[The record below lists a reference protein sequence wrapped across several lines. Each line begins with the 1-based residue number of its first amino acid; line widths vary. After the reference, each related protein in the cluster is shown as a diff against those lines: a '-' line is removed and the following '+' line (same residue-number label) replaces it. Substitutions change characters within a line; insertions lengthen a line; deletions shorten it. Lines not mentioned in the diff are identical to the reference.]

1 MSRVD
6 TSSELLDVGHA
17 QGSREFSVAQRRL
30 AIDQGLRR
38 PVGLAGRP
46 DHRSEQTQLGNRR
59 YAAGTGRSAPPCY
72 RLSSERAR
80 CHGDLTRPYP
90 VRLACQCKLEVAGEA
105 HRVGAQVTGI
115 EAQDGAPAGGAAGD
129 FNSAPAIATARD
141 VERQV
146 LFFGQ
151 PTPSKI
157 G

>member
-1 MSRVD
+1 
-6 TSSELLDVGHA
+6 
-17 QGSREFSVAQRRL
+17 
-30 AIDQGLRR
+30 
-38 PVGLAGRP
+38 
-46 DHRSEQTQLGNRR
+46 
-59 YAAGTGRSAPPCY
+59 
-72 RLSSERAR
+72 
-80 CHGDLTRPYP
+80 
-90 VRLACQCKLEVAGEA
+90 LEVAGEA